1 MRVDQM
7 KSKLASTLLI
17 MILVSCTG
25 YQVGSIAHPHIQKV
39 AIGKIKNETD
49 EPRLAIFMMDKL
61 KERIIQDGSFEL
73 VNKGDAGVDA
83 ILTGTLTHFDYQAR
97 GLRRKSDN
105 SDERYRADYYE
116 MRLFFDYE
124 INTPAGLVIQQEKQS
139 DYAHFGEAI
148 DTAIERRDGLERASY
163 NLSMKVISHLAEAW

>member
-1 MRVDQM
+1 M
-7 KSKLASTLLI
+7 KNKLVISLLI
-17 MILVSCTG
+17 LFFVSCTG
-25 YQVGSIAHPHIQKV
+25 YQVGSISHPQVQKV

-49 EPRLAIFMMDKL
+49 EPRLAIFMMEKL
-61 KERIIQDGSFEL
+61 KERILQDGSFEL

-83 ILTGTLTHFDYQAR
+83 ILTGTLTHFDYRAR
-97 GLRRKSDN
+97 GLRRKNEQSE
-105 SDERYRADYYE
+105 ERYRANFYE

-124 INTPAGLVIQQEKQS
+124 IMTPAGLVIQQEKKS

-148 DTAIERRDGLERASY
+148 DTAVERRDGLERASY